1 MLLCLS
7 LVKDWLLLG
16 IVCLITIKALKQ
28 ESVIQEG
35 LPEEANW
42 DSVVSPRAEDNALIE
57 TLLQLYC
64 VVNLL
69 WPILIFSNPPS
80 SSQILAS
87 GIFRHFH

>member
-16 IVCLITIKALKQ
+16 LVYLIIIKALKQ
-28 ESVIQEG
+28 ESVIQKD

-42 DSVVSPRAEDNALIE
+42 DSVVNSRAEDNALIE
-57 TLLQLYC
+57 TVLQLYC

-69 WPILIFSNPPS
+69 WPILIFSNPPGS
-80 SSQILAS
+80 N
-87 GIFRHFH
+87 